1 MIPMKQPEFHG
12 ISVVGRQP
20 GSALRLVASPRDDF
34 TWFPGYVGT
43 QMTMSLSLCVFFVG
57 V

>member
-1 MIPMKQPEFHG
+1 MKQPEFHG
-12 ISVVGRQP
+12 ISIVVARQP

-43 QMTMSLSLCVFFVG
+43 QMTMLPSLCVFLWEIDS
-57 V
+57 

>member
-1 MIPMKQPEFHG
+1 M
-12 ISVVGRQP
+12 VGRQP

-43 QMTMSLSLCVFFVG
+43 QMTMSLEFVCVFLLEFDS
-57 V
+57 

>member
-1 MIPMKQPEFHG
+1 MQQPEFHG
-12 ISVVGRQP
+12 ISIVVARQP

-43 QMTMSLSLCVFFVG
+43 QMTMLPKFVCVFFVG